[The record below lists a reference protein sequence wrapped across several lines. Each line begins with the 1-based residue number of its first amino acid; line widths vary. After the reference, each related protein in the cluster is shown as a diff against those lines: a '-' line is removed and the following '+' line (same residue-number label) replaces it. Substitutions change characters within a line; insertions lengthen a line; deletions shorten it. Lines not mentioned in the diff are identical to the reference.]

1 MANETRN
8 VKFGTK
14 TDHKHIMYEYYII
27 TPKKLQTWQQ
37 RNFEAMSENYRAF
50 GY

>member
-1 MANETRN
+1 MANVTRN

-37 RNFEAMSENYRAF
+37 RNFETLSKNFCAVGN
-50 GY
+50 